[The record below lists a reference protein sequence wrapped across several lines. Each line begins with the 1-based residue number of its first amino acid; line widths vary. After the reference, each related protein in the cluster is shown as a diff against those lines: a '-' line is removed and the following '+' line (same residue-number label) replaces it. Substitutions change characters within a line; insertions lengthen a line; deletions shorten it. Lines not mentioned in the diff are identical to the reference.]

1 MESIDDHV
9 NTDDFYVGISNH
21 GALRYRRSW
30 IRSGDVF
37 GISGFGNAKYC
48 GLRDYFWFKYLAL
61 SHCRNVYGHRH
72 PSGTERNSNG
82 DSASSKLATCYYI
95 HADDV

>member
-1 MESIDDHV
+1 MDRGSELRHHFGNVCDNGEPATTADDYV
-9 NTDDFYVGISNH
+9 DTDNVSRWQYLDLSVDVKWW
-21 GALRYRRSW
+21 LR

-61 SHCRNVYGHRH
+61 SHCRNLWSDSNKR
-72 PSGTERNSNG
+72 ER
-82 DSASSKLATCYYI
+82 
-95 HADDV
+95 